1 LKYKWLTS
9 GKILAIMY
17 IHSKENDMKT
27 LPKMQ
32 VKLIEEQL
40 IDQVAFQPKNPLTHY
55 ANMLKAAKRNFK

>member
-1 LKYKWLTS
+1 
-9 GKILAIMY
+9 MY